1 MKKTIIIMAKSNKHS
16 NYCVAGIDV
25 DTGAWIR
32 PISNNIDL
40 EGAVLLSDATYSS
53 GKEIEIFDIVEI
65 EFIKHSPSIAQ
76 CENYLYDSG
85 VKWKQIGK
93 CDLDY
98 ALKVK
103 GGFDKCDY
111 IFFDNEKL
119 IDNETKL
126 TGSSLLLVPII
137 NPFIF
142 IKTFQKKRIQLNFNY
157 NEESYNYIRISDT
170 SIIQQYQNKSDGLYA
185 LGNNR
190 IAVFSLTDKYA
201 LSKKYYKM
209 LAQLF

>member
-76 CENYLYDSG
+76 CENYLYDSS
-85 VKWKQIGK
+85 VKWKK
-93 CDLDY
+93 VDECDFEY
-98 ALKVK
+98 ALGLK
-103 GGFDKCDY
+103 GGFDNCAH
-111 IFFDNEKL
+111 IFFDNKKS
-119 IDNETKL
+119 ISDETKL
-126 TGSSLLLVPII
+126 NGNSLLLVPIV
-137 NPFIF
+137 NPQIY
-142 IKTFQKKRIQLNFNY
+142 IKTFEAPKIQLNFTY
-157 NEESYNYIRISDT
+157 NGNSYKFIQISDN
-170 SIIQQYQNKSDGLYA
+170 SVINQYKNQKDG
-185 LGNNR
+185 
-190 IAVFSLTDKYA
+190 
-201 LSKKYYKM
+201 YYN
-209 LAQLF
+209 LVL